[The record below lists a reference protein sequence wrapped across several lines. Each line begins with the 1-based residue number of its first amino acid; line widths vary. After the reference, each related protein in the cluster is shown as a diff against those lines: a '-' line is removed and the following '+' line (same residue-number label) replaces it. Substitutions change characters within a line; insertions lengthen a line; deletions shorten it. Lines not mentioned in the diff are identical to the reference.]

1 MINVGA
7 VNDPPAAVSDAVS
20 TDEDTVLTVPPPGVL
35 ANDIDPDAGDTRTVV
50 AVNGLA
56 ANVGTPITLASGALL
71 TLNPDGSGTYDPTAV
86 AAFQALATGQSA
98 TDTFTYTMQDAA
110 AVLSTATVTI
120 TITGVSDGPAID
132 LDADDSSGATG
143 ANYQFTFTDGDPARF
158 VADATDATI
167 TDVDSTALSTLT
179 VTLTNLLDT
188 DLRDARRR
196 SHRVP
201 ELRQGLRHHD
211 RSRRGSC
218 SRSRPRRRS
227 RLPISRRSCG
237 G

>member
-7 VNDPPAAVSDAVS
+7 VNDPPAAVNDAV
-20 TDEDTVLTVPPPGVL
+20 TTNEDTVLTVPAPGVL
-35 ANDIDPDAGDTRTVV
+35 ANDIDPDAGDTRTVI

-71 TLNPDGSGTYDPTAV
+71 TTNADGSCTYDPTAV

-98 TDTFTYTMQDAA
+98 TDAFTYTMQDAA
-110 AVLSTATVTI
+110 AVPSTATVTI

-132 LDADDSSGATG
+132 LDADDSSTATG
-143 ANYQFTFTDGDPARF
+143 ANYQFTFTDGDPPRF

-179 VTLTNLLDT
+179 VTLTNLLDPAFEVLDV
-188 DLRDARRR
+188 DLTGL
-196 SHRVP
+196 P
-201 ELRQGLRHHD
+201 ELRQGLRHA
-211 RSRRGSC
+211 RPTRAVAC

-227 RLPISRRSCG
+227 RLPISRRCCG